1 MVKGGKVSS
10 KGGLRKR
17 VRSKGGGSDDS
28 DEDYVVSDD
37 AGNVSDCAEDD
48 CFSLD
53 GCAAESF
60 DGFIEDEDVEEEG
73 FRRVTKFKGSR
84 GKTGVR
90 RQGKNVSKTARKR
103 RRIEYAEELDEEE
116 EEEEDEEEEVEE
128 EDDDDYDGEEEE
140 DEEEE
145 KEVEEVEY
153 EEEEEEE
160 KEVEEVEYEEEEEEK
175 EVEEVDGND
184 EDEDFNYDDDEFIP
198 EEEDYTDEEEEERRG
213 GKKKKKDF
221 SYEDE
226 EFIPTEEERSGRKK
240 KKEDF
245 NDEDEELIPLE
256 EERRGRKKQKEDLN
270 YEDEEFIPTEE
281 DYTDEEE
288 EETRGITKKNNG
300 IKMGKKR
307 TLKKRVSATSS
318 RGRKRSGSR
327 VSKKPKRKRR
337 GKSGGSRRK
346 VKCDDD
352 ADDFFDNGPAIRTN
366 SRKKSGQKRRRVL
379 VEDANS
385 GSDCETRLSDYEFT
399 ISEEEKEQV
408 REAMELC
415 GNIRRNLRRASL
427 RMKNEEVEIH
437 EDLHQQR
444 KPPAQ
449 KGKEKIEE
457 SQGRKGKEKVEE
469 LKIEV
474 TKQVCGICLSE
485 ENKRRVRGILNSCT
499 HYFCFACI
507 MEWSKVE
514 SRCPLCKQRFKTISK
529 PTRSTTAQE
538 AVIQVPERD
547 QVYQPTEEELR
558 SYIDPYESVICSEC
572 NLGGDDG
579 LMLLCDICDSPAH
592 TYCVGLGREVPE
604 GNWYCDG
611 CRPVALASLNSQA
624 QERSAD
630 IRVTTQS
637 QPSRPSPVHIR
648 ETIDLN
654 LMSSP
659 YTSFGQGFGH
669 LSSSRFSGR
678 SAEGASP
685 MSGGGAP
692 TVSERRRIHRQI
704 QQLRSMDRMT
714 YTTGRVN
721 GVSATSTISNLHSS
735 EIDQNREPT
744 SPYTRTQDVGTSYH
758 TFFEE
763 RLGNN
768 ISPLMQNGD
777 HFSTTISNS
786 IRSVVQDSTMFSN
799 VAMNAVIWPGFS
811 GTRTLSD
818 IEPIHPFSSRSN
830 IVTECSIPPTIIEED
845 NLHIVKE
852 QVQSMVKS
860 QLKRLSEDADLD
872 YSTFKDIAKSSTHT
886 ILAAC
891 GLEHKTSEVCMA
903 PPPSVCP
910 HIELI
915 AGGQTSMM
923 KGCCSSCFDSFV
935 GDVVKR
941 ILDTRM
947 SSQWLRLGI

>member
-10 KGGLRKR
+10 KGSFRKR
-17 VRSKGGGSDDS
+17 ARSKGGGSDDS

-37 AGNVSDCAEDD
+37 AGNVSDCPEDD

-53 GCAAESF
+53 GCAPEDSF
-60 DGFIEDEDVEEEG
+60 DGFIEDEDAEVEI
-73 FRRVTKFKGSR
+73 RPVTKFNRSR
-84 GKTGVR
+84 AKTGVR

-103 RRIEYAEELDEEE
+103 QRITYAEEIDEEE
-116 EEEEDEEEEVEE
+116 EEEEDEEVEEEVEE
-128 EDDDDYDGEEEE
+128 
-140 DEEEE
+140 
-145 KEVEEVEY
+145 V
-153 EEEEEEE
+153 
-160 KEVEEVEYEEEEEEK
+160 
-175 EVEEVDGND
+175 EVDGND

-198 EEEDYTDEEEEERRG
+198 EEEDYTDEEEEERSGR
-213 GKKKKKDF
+213 KKKKEDF

-226 EFIPTEEERSGRKK
+226 EFIPMEEERRGRKK

-245 NDEDEELIPLE
+245 
-256 EERRGRKKQKEDLN
+256 N

-300 IKMGKKR
+300 IQMGKKK

-318 RGRKRSGSR
+318 RGRKRSRSR
-327 VSKKPKRKRR
+327 VSKKTKRKRR

-352 ADDFFDNGPAIRTN
+352 ADDLFDNGPVIRTN
-366 SRKKSGQKRRRVL
+366 SRKKPGHKRRRVL
-379 VEDANS
+379 LEDANS
-385 GSDCETRLSDYEFT
+385 GSDCETRPSDYEFT

-427 RMKNEEVEIH
+427 RMKNEVVEVH

-449 KGKEKIEE
+449 KGKEKVEE

-469 LKIEV
+469 LKIEA

-529 PTRSTTAQE
+529 PTRSATAQE

-624 QERSAD
+624 QERAAD
-630 IRVTTQS
+630 LRDTTQS

-648 ETIDLN
+648 ESIDLN
-654 LMSSP
+654 LMSSSP

-714 YTTGRVN
+714 STTGRIN
-721 GVSATSTISNLHSS
+721 GISATSTISNLHSS
-735 EIDQNREPT
+735 EIDQRRELT
-744 SPYTRTQDVGTSYH
+744 SQYTRTHDVGTSYH

-777 HFSTTISNS
+777 HFSTRISNS
-786 IRSVVQDSTMFSN
+786 RRSLVQDSTMLSN
-799 VAMNAVIWPGFS
+799 ATMNAVIWPGFS

-830 IVTECSIPPTIIEED
+830 IVTERSIIPPTIIEED

-852 QVQSMVKS
+852 QLQSMVKIH
-860 QLKRLSEDADLD
+860 LKRLSQDTDLD
-872 YSTFKDIAKSSTHT
+872 YSTFKDIARSSTHT

-891 GLEHKTSEVCMA
+891 GLEHKTSEVCSA

-910 HIELI
+910 HVELI
-915 AGGQTSMM
+915 AGGHTSMM